1 MLVGLNF
8 SAKML
13 IIRNKSAFSSTPAL
27 LTGDS
32 LWASTT
38 FLPLIVTSSRKIP
51 LGMIGSGLQ
60 NSRIAR
66 CGQHRGD
73 DAGIACAPAKMAAQ
87 HFANFILGRMRI
99 SRKIVRE
106 RHQDAGRTEA
116 ALQRVMLLKRPL
128 ERVERAVW
136 RCQRFDRRDRQ
147 AFGLHGKRQT
157 PA

>member
-51 LGMIGSGLQ
+51 LGMIGSGFQ
-60 NSRIAR
+60 NLRRLFGTAAR

-87 HFANFILGRMRI
+87 YVANLILGRMGI
-99 SRKIVRE
+99 SRKIIRE
-106 RHQDAGRTEA
+106 RHQDPRRAET
-116 ALQRVMLLKRPL
+116 ALQRMMLLKRL
-128 ERVERAVW
+128 
-136 RCQRFDRRDRQ
+136 
-147 AFGLHGKRQT
+147 L
-157 PA
+157 